1 MAELASEENRL
12 VPLEVFFVQVL
23 KYPTTMP
30 GKSQHNQPGAD
41 LIETNPLDGVTFRYY
56 EAVTI
61 YKFNWALLNYSYGY
75 ITVKKDRRIG
85 PQKVQN
91 LLSTSNNGYWPV
103 LARLAWLGV
112 PGGEV
117 LVIG

>member
-56 EAVTI
+56 VAVNTKMI
-61 YKFNWALLNYSYGY
+61 NWVLRVTTMA
-75 ITVKKDRRIG
+75 TFMVKKAKRIG
-85 PQKVQN
+85 SKMV
-91 LLSTSNNGYWPV
+91 
-103 LARLAWLGV
+103 
-112 PGGEV
+112 
-117 LVIG
+117 